1 MSESVSSAAPQ
12 PQQSAATNGG
22 VTTANNEV
30 GENMTG
36 SSVRAMLF
44 QRDMA
49 RQAAPVNSA
58 EVQAT
63 PEAENAEPATTQ
75 PAEDATQTAPETDTP
90 EATEGETPEG
100 DDGVPDDVL
109 SQLSS
114 LDPKHRLLFQ
124 RAIEE
129 SRKRDQEKIDK
140 RIGKER
146 AKRGAIE
153 QQLKEAQIREQTLS
167 AQIRQPQQQ
176 QPPQAT
182 PAFDANQPLADVQT
196 PEALQQRAKEAK
208 DTVRFV
214 NDILDSDGIENG
226 VEIHG
231 KVWSKAELKAARRNA
246 QITLE
251 DHVPMRAQFFQQRQN
266 SVTQAIEKYP
276 FMKDEA
282 STGYAKAQALIT
294 NPQYRWLKDVPNAA
308 EILGNLV
315 EGEMAVEARKK
326 AQAAP
331 ARQAAAL
338 RPRPASDQTVSSAV
352 GAGGDRTTG
361 ASRGLNAVAAELA
374 RLNEKG
380 NVTGGELRDFLKRK
394 DQFR

>member
-63 PEAENAEPATTQ
+63 PEAENAEPATNQ
-75 PAEDATQTAPETDTP
+75 PAEDATQNAPETDTP
-90 EATEGETPEG
+90 EATGGETPEG

-114 LDPKHRLLFQ
+114 LDPKNRLLFQ
-124 RAIEE
+124 RALEE

-176 QPPQAT
+176 TPQAT
-182 PAFDANQPLADVQT
+182 PAFDANQPLGDVQT

-208 DTVRFV
+208 ETVRFV
-214 NDILDSDGIENG
+214 NDILDSEGIEQG
-226 VEIHG
+226 VEING

-251 DHVPMRAQFFQQRQN
+251 DHVPLRAQFFQQRQN

-282 STGYAKAQALIT
+282 SAGYAKAQAIIT
-294 NPQYRWLKDVPNAA
+294 NPQYRWLRDVPNAA
-308 EILGNLV
+308 ELLGTLV
-315 EGEMAVEARKK
+315 EGEMAVESRKK
-326 AQAAP
+326 AQTAP
-331 ARQAAAL
+331 ARQTAAL

-380 NVTGGELRDFLKRK
+380 NVTGSELRDFLKRK